1 MRATLAEVME
11 IKGRIQAILQL
22 NFAGEGNEKPSCLAE
37 AI

>member
-11 IKGRIQAILQL
+11 IKGGIQAILQL
-22 NFAGEGNEKPSCLAE
+22 NFEGESKEKPSCLAE